1 MDTKWKTNEETA
13 SEEMDKPGRKERKQK
28 NVMKRSK
35 KIKAFIYRI
44 LAAGAFFTMIFSG
57 IMGREALNNLYRM
70 GDKALTGD
78 IRYLVEFREYMTTL
92 CQEAL
97 IGYAGAGDDNG
108 FPLTDEKA
116 IELSKNNIAEFH
128 ASSKY
133 GKDDLLYHIDEKGVL
148 LESNGISYPL
158 FSETDGH
165 LLLPE
170 DITLCIYWNGPDNTL
185 TFFDTRYSL
194 DYPVNIFNLY
204 APKQYLPNME
214 KASDIRLLLAV
225 QNTDSFQSF
234 TFFDFQKR
242 ADCYQ
247 LVLFVFFGSM
257 ALFLTAGFFCLLS
270 HRTAKQ
276 MWQDFAEIS
285 LKLWLECK
293 VLLMAGS
300 IYLCYYFTLW
310 DLHYP
315 FAYRAEFYP
324 YIWLYLPTGIVLYL
338 FCKDIRY
345 NRCEVWKHSLTGSL
359 IRFVLEY
366 LTGTKWYRK
375 TLLMCSTSLLCSLLL
390 FCLGILLQVAASVSY
405 INDNSRYF
413 AVAAAWVSC
422 LAGILLFFVSL
433 HLKRFSRD
441 TNTLCSKLSELHEGS
456 ERTPVVLPAKSLL
469 SQAAE
474 DLNAL
479 EEGIEAAIEQQNRS
493 NKMRVELIT
502 NVSHDLKTPLTSI
515 INYADLLC
523 EEPLSA
529 PASEYASALQAKA
542 YRLKSMV
549 QDVFELS
556 KATSGNLPV
565 EKTVLDLAKLTRQ
578 TLADMEER
586 ISASTLTFKLF
597 IATEPIFIE
606 ADGEKLYRIFQNL
619 IVNALQYSLE
629 HSRVHVQ
636 LSTEGGY
643 AYAKLKNTSKEELT
657 FDTEEIMERF
667 VRADSSRTTEGSGL
681 GLSIVQSFTEACGGS
696 FCITTDADMFTA
708 CVSFPLAQAPEVC
721 PIDPICTQRNDEHEN
736 REKEPIKHTERKESP

>member
-1 MDTKWKTNEETA
+1 MDTKWKT
-13 SEEMDKPGRKERKQK
+13 
-28 NVMKRSK
+28 SK

-44 LAAGAFFTMIFSG
+44 LAAGAFFTMLFSG
-57 IMGREALNNLYRM
+57 IMGREALTNLYRM
-70 GDKALTGD
+70 GDRALTGD

-97 IGYAGAGDDNG
+97 IGYAGVGDDNG
-108 FPLTDEKA
+108 FPLTDQKA
-116 IELSKNNIAEFH
+116 IELSENNIKEFH
-128 ASSKY
+128 ASTKY
-133 GKDDLLYHIDEKGVL
+133 VETDLLYHIDENGEL

-158 FSETDGH
+158 FSEYDGH

-170 DITLCIYWNGPDNTL
+170 DVTLCLYWNGPDNTL

-194 DYPVNIFNLY
+194 DYPVNIFALY

-214 KASDIRLLLAV
+214 KASNIRLLLAV
-225 QNTDSFQSF
+225 RNDGYFHSGTLFRL
-234 TFFDFQKR
+234 QKQ
-242 ADCYQ
+242 AECYQ
-247 LVLFVFFGSM
+247 LVLFLFFGSM
-257 ALFLTAGFFCLLS
+257 ALFLIAGFFCLLS

-276 MWQDFAEIS
+276 MWQDFACIS
-285 LKLWLECK
+285 LRLWMECK
-293 VLLMAGS
+293 LLLLAGCL
-300 IYLCYYFTLW
+300 YLCYYFGLW
-310 DLHYP
+310 DLLYP
-315 FAYRAEFYP
+315 FSYRAGFYP
-324 YIWLYLPTGIVLYL
+324 YMWLYPLTGIVLYL

-345 NRCEVWKHSLTGSL
+345 NKLEVWKHSLTGSI
-359 IRFVLEY
+359 IRFVRDY
-366 LTGTKWYRK
+366 LQGMKWYRK
-375 TLLMCSTSLLCSLLL
+375 ALLMCLTTLICSLML
-390 FCLGILLQVAASVSY
+390 FCLGIFLQVAASAGYFTDS
-405 INDNSRYF
+405 SRYF

-422 LAGILLFFVSL
+422 LAGILLFFVSW
-433 HLKRFSRD
+433 HLKRFAGD
-441 TNTLCSKLSELHEGS
+441 THTISSKLRELHEGN

-523 EEPLSA
+523 EELLSA

-565 EKTVLDLAKLTRQ
+565 EKTVLDLAKLMRQ

-586 ISASTLTFKLF
+586 ISASTLTFKLS
-597 IATEPIFIE
+597 IATEPILIE

-708 CVSFPLAQAPEVC
+708 CVSFPLAQVPEVC
-721 PIDPICTQRNDEHEN
+721 ITDPTCTQRNDKHEN
-736 REKEPIKHTERKESP
+736 REKEPIRQTERQESP